1 MKWQQPELA
10 TTINQT
16 RSVLCECIG
25 TRREL
30 TDEIEATYPYFVY
43 ITAGST
49 RLINSRGDWTCRCN
63 TT

>member
-43 ITAGST
+43 HSWINAVDKQQR
-49 RLINSRGDWTCRCN
+49 RLDVQM
-63 TT
+63 